1 MAMDDGASTPLPKV
15 RGDGPRRPVVVL
27 EGVIARARRG
37 DQTSFDQIYR
47 VYHPVLRR
55 HLELTCGP
63 RADDVAAATWASV
76 VQSIGNFVGDGHDFR
91 RWLFTIARRRL
102 VDDIRRTSRQPVVV
116 AEPRDDDL
124 AVDFSSPL
132 ESVEWVESALSAL
145 PVRQAEV
152 LSLRIIGGLEVAE
165 VAELLELSPE
175 NVRVLSHRGL
185 AALRASFDRAGENFT
200 RRSEKSPESL

>member
-1 MAMDDGASTPLPKV
+1 MDDGPTGPPPNV
-15 RGDGPRRPVVVL
+15 RGDGPRKPVAVL

-37 DQTSFDQIYR
+37 DQESFDQIYR
-47 VYHPVLRR
+47 TYAPLLRR
-55 HLELTCGP
+55 HLELTCGS

-76 VQSIGNFVGDGHDFR
+76 VKSIGTFAGDGHDFR

-102 VDDIRRTSRQPVVV
+102 VDDIRRTSRAPVVV
-116 AEPRDDDL
+116 AEPHENDL

-132 ESVEWVESALSAL
+132 ESVEWVDAALASL

-152 LSLRIIGGLEVAE
+152 LSLRIVGGLDVAE
-165 VAELLELSPE
+165 VATLLDLTPE

-185 AALRASFDRAGENFT
+185 NALRASFDQANENFS
-200 RRSEKSPESL
+200 RPSEKCRGNL